1 MIRRNAIA
9 AAMMTATWLLAV
21 LVDEKIVR
29 LPGHRYELPAIILVA
44 FAIFAWVN
52 RGLMPRRR
60 ASLRALCVAAAAS
73 ALTAAW
79 LPITVLCALQF
90 VLMIGGTL

>member
-1 MIRRNAIA
+1 
-9 AAMMTATWLLAV
+9 MMTATWLLVV

-44 FAIFAWVN
+44 FASFAWVN
-52 RGLMPRRR
+52 RGLMPGRR